1 MAGRRQSET
10 IAAIATPPGV
20 GGIGIIRVSGPAAY
34 SILQTVFVP
43 KKHRGT
49 YRSHTLYYGTVSDG
63 NGSVLD
69 EVLAVYMRAPHTYT
83 REDVVELHSHGSYL
97 VLSAILEEILRRGA
111 RAAEPGEFTKRAF
124 LAGRID
130 LTRAEAVIDLLRA
143 RTGTGMQ
150 LAVGQLQ
157 GRLFQRIDDLRQAL
171 VEILAV
177 LEVAI
182 DFPDDDVE
190 LIDSQVILTKLE
202 QQVESPLAELIALA
216 DRGRIIREGI
226 NIVIAGLPNVGKS
239 SLLNALL
246 QEDRALVTPI
256 PGTTRDTIEEVIS
269 INGVPARIVDTA
281 GIRTEAESIEELGI
295 QRARRKVRE
304 ADLVLFMVDAATP
317 LTGQD
322 MELYSSLGAV
332 DRIVVFNKIDIA
344 DQESVAIKESSFS
357 GVPLVRI
364 SARHHD
370 GLTDLQNAIYTHIMG
385 NTAALQERE
394 PCAPNVRHRLVL
406 QESLAACRR
415 LRTALAS
422 GITVDLL
429 AVEVQAALD
438 CLGDIVG
445 LTTPDDVLDRIFAEF
460 CIGK

>member
-1 MAGRRQSET
+1 MLA
-10 IAAIATPPGV
+10 
-20 GGIGIIRVSGPAAY
+20 
-34 SILQTVFVP
+34 
-43 KKHRGT
+43 KH
-49 YRSHTLYYGTVSDG
+49 
-63 NGSVLD
+63 
-69 EVLAVYMRAPHTYT
+69 
-83 REDVVELHSHGSYL
+83 
-97 VLSAILEEILRRGA
+97 
-111 RAAEPGEFTKRAF
+111 
-124 LAGRID
+124 
-130 LTRAEAVIDLLRA
+130 
-143 RTGTGMQ
+143 
-150 LAVGQLQ
+150 
-157 GRLFQRIDDLRQAL
+157 
-171 VEILAV
+171 
-177 LEVAI
+177 
-182 DFPDDDVE
+182 
-190 LIDSQVILTKLE
+190 E

-269 INGVPARIVDTA
+269 INGVPACLVDTA
-281 GIRTEAESIEELGI
+281 GIRSAAGSIEELGI
-295 QRARRKVRE
+295 QRARQKVRE
-304 ADLVLFMVDAATP
+304 ANLVLFMIDAAAP

-322 MELYSSLGAV
+322 MELYASLGDA

-344 DQESVAIKESSFS
+344 ERESVAAKEAFFS
-357 GVPLVRI
+357 GVRLVRI

-370 GLTDLQNAIYTHIMG
+370 GLTDLQNAIYTQIMG
-385 NTAALQERE
+385 DSAALRERE

-415 LRTALAS
+415 LRAAIAS
-422 GITVDLL
+422 GVTVDLL
-429 AVEVQAALD
+429 AVEVQTALD